1 MKALQLIKNI
11 LLYIWQ
17 LPQNL
22 IGLLLV
28 WIYKPT
34 RSHKLD
40 NGVTVYYSN
49 KMSGGISL
57 GKYSIISDYYIRK
70 CKSDD
75 EILNNDVTKHEAL
88 GHGTQSRY
96 LGPLY
101 LFVIGIPS
109 ICWAAIYPCK
119 RFPYSKNGY
128 YVFYTE
134 KWADKLAGVVRD

>member
-57 GKYSIISDYYIRK
+57 GNYSIVMMCHYRK
-70 CKSDD
+70 DMEESLKRDT
-75 EILNNDVTKHEAL
+75 VRHEAI
-88 GHGTQSRY
+88 GHALQSKI

-101 LFVIGIPS
+101 LLVIGLPS
-109 ICWAAIYPCK
+109 ITWAGLYGTIIKPT
-119 RFPYSKNGY
+119 PNGY
-128 YVFYTE
+128 YKFYTE
-134 KWADKLAGVVRD
+134 KWADKIANVQR